1 MKKLI
6 YCSQCSKKNS
16 FSQIDGEIRYHC
28 SYCNTIHYQ
37 NPKPT
42 ATLICMKNDV
52 ILLVKRAFEPAKGE
66 WSLPGGFIELGETPE
81 DAAKR
86 ELKEETNLDGKAI
99 KLIGSCSHFNSIFG
113 DVLLLGLTM
122 KIEKW
127 DNLVPGDDA
136 QDAKLFKLNN
146 SPKMAFQCHN
156 KILSIYK
163 KSLTKLCL

>member
-1 MKKLI
+1 
-6 YCSQCSKKNS
+6 
-16 FSQIDGEIRYHC
+16 
-28 SYCNTIHYQ
+28 
-37 NPKPT
+37 
-42 ATLICMKNDV
+42 MKNDE
-52 ILLVKRAFEPAKGE
+52 ILLVKRVFEPAKGE

-146 SPKMAFQCHN
+146 SPKNGFSM
-156 KILSIYK
+156 S
-163 KSLTKLCL
+163 

>member
-16 FSQIDGEIRYHC
+16 YSNKDGEIRYHC
-28 SYCNTIHYQ
+28 KNCKSIHYQ

-42 ATLICMKNDV
+42 ATLICIKNDE

-86 ELKEETNLDGKAI
+86 ELKEETNLDGEAVQ
-99 KLIGSCSHFNSIFG
+99 LIGSCSHFNSIFG

-122 KIEKW
+122 KI
-127 DNLVPGDDA
+127 DNWENLIPGDDA
-136 QDAKLFKLNN
+136 QSAGFFKLKDT
-146 SPKMAFQCHN
+146 PIMAFECHN

-163 KSLTKLCL
+163 KSLSKLSI

>member
-1 MKKLI
+1 
-6 YCSQCSKKNS
+6 
-16 FSQIDGEIRYHC
+16 
-28 SYCNTIHYQ
+28 
-37 NPKPT
+37 
-42 ATLICMKNDV
+42 MKNDE

-136 QDAKLFKLNN
+136 QDAKLFKLND
-146 SPKMAFQCHN
+146 SPKMAFECHN

-163 KSLTKLCL
+163 EDFIPPTKIHIPEKLSNLRLNQNRAQCRRGER